1 MRQRRC
7 PKWGYG
13 RKGAQGIR
21 EVFNAP
27 NRTEAE
33 RLLGLLVER
42 YRRTAPALAA
52 WAEANLPEGLT
63 VFDFPVAHR
72 VRLRT
77 THGLERLNR
86 EIKRRTRVATLF
98 PHEASLVRLASAI
111 LVEIDE
117 EWQTGKIYLN
127 LKSD

>member
-1 MRQRRC
+1 MRAEV
-7 PKWGYG
+7 
-13 RKGAQGIR
+13 AQGIR

-63 VFDFPVAHR
+63 VFDLPIAYR
-72 VRLRT
+72 GRRRT
-77 THGLERLNR
+77 TNGLERLNR
-86 EIKRRTRVATLF
+86 EIQRRTRVASLF
-98 PHEASLVRLASAI
+98 PNEASLMRLASAI

-117 EWQTGKIYLN
+117 EWQTGKVYLN